1 MKYSIKECCVLFE
14 IEDIDDITL
23 CEIKRKY
30 HKLCL
35 KHHPD
40 KSQLHSSDT
49 SEFLKIKD
57 MYEQL
62 IHFKETMCQSSETHK
77 KTDELDIYHYFLSFI
92 NVTNIEKIFNWLN
105 NQKDIVNLHVDLN
118 SLFNKKVYYVE
129 NSYYVPLWCKSITN
143 HQILEYLE
151 RDYESKKHVLY
162 AIHVQNNDQYIKILH
177 NNDIVVYVKNIEKYF
192 NKKIKIYL
200 CESKSLEIFI
210 DKSIQQSDYH
220 IIFNQGIPRFNND
233 NIYDCSQLSNIVVC
247 FH

>member
-77 KTDELDIYHYFLSFI
+77 KTDELDIYHYFLLRLI
-92 NVTNIEKIFNWLN
+92 
-105 NQKDIVNLHVDLN
+105 IVNQQGLIIGHQV
-118 SLFNKKVYYVE
+118 SLVRSVWYEYQNIIDI
-129 NSYYVPLWCKSITN
+129 NWC
-143 HQILEYLE
+143 
-151 RDYESKKHVLY
+151 
-162 AIHVQNNDQYIKILH
+162 YI
-177 NNDIVVYVKNIEKYF
+177 
-192 NKKIKIYL
+192 
-200 CESKSLEIFI
+200 
-210 DKSIQQSDYH
+210 
-220 IIFNQGIPRFNND
+220 
-233 NIYDCSQLSNIVVC
+233 
-247 FH
+247 